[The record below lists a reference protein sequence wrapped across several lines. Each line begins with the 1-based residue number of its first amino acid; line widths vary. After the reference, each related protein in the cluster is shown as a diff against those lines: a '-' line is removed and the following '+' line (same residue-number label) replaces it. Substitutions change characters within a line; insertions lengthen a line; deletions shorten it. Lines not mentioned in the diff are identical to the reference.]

1 MTCKYCGAETKWP
14 EPYVK
19 GALMINA
26 DGSEHRCKGKVREP
40 QLGDKSREM
49 PTPNTSAPETPQ
61 PTLSEAMQKPAEA
74 FDNPTPQAKDFD
86 EMQLNTLFDDGHT
99 RALRKQALLRG
110 IRNALPDEDA
120 PVIGMIFNQ
129 ICADLRL

>member
-1 MTCKYCGAETKWP
+1 MTCKFCGAETKWP

-26 DGSEHRCKGKVREP
+26 DGSEHRCKGKAKTETTQTSV
-40 QLGDKSREM
+40 DSSR
-49 PTPNTSAPETPQ
+49 
-61 PTLSEAMQKPAEA
+61 TLEVPAQGLEV
-74 FDNPTPQAKDFD
+74 PQAKDFAKMVD
-86 EMQLNTLFDDGHT
+86 QQLFDDGYA
-99 RALRKQALLRG
+99 RAIRKRSLLLG
-110 IRNALPDEDA
+110 IRKALSNESE